1 MPRPATPAACLRLR
15 PRTASTAAI
24 PASCLGPI
32 PPACG
37 RLRAIPLETLLS
49 AGTVRPGVA
58 TRAVIAKGTVAG
70 ASIRLLS
77 ISSRCVPLGLT
88 ATAGTALI
96 LAGARSIL
104 LIRSGAVLLIRPRP
118 ILLIRSRA
126 ILLITGPGSLTV
138 ILGQIPTAIL
148 CLVSPIVLKLRR
160 VVFLIEL
167 RRGVVGVSPV
177 VVEVICAIVDV
188 VAVDVTNIVSIDA
201 VNVVAVD
208 VVDVSGIDVIP
219 VVVVIAVDERV

>member
-1 MPRPATPAACLRLR
+1 VPRPATPAACLRLR

-104 LIRSGAVLLIRPRP
+104 LIRSGPVLLIRPRP
-118 ILLIRSRA
+118 

-167 RRGVVGVSPV
+167 RRGVVGVAPV
-177 VVEVICAIVDV
+177 VVEVICAIVYV